1 MTYFYINPL
10 YINDPDEQAALDR
23 ALAVLAGLPLGY
35 LDTLIAAHD
44 TYAATM
50 DQWCDDWRDE
60 NADRLDAFDTPE
72 PEDQPEYQVACE
84 AERRN
89 VADEFHVTVEQLKHA
104 AVIAELGSGGL
115 AELRERNELFWS
127 IAEAA
132 GMTID

>member
-35 LDTLIAAHD
+35 LDTLIAAHED
-44 TYAATM
+44 WANAVEA
-50 DQWCDDWRDE
+50 WCDDWRDA
-60 NADRLDAFDTPE
+60 NQNRDDLDWQE
-72 PEDQPEYQVACE
+72 PEDQPEYE
-84 AERRN
+84 AAVEAARQEAI
-89 VADEFHVTVEQLKHA
+89 VEHHVTVEQLTHI

-132 GMTID
+132 GMAID